1 VRCFPGWVC
10 DESER
15 VVPRVAERRA
25 VVTGVV
31 NGIGKAIAQRFL
43 ADGVEVVGIDREE
56 FAGTPPHAMVRMD
69 LADLHDIPH
78 RFAEI
83 ERQHGPVD
91 TLVNVAGVWERI
103 RPEAFSL
110 ESYRRVVTIDLDA
123 AVVLALTAAESM
135 AKRGY
140 GRIVN
145 VTSIHGEFGERGGL
159 AYDAAK
165 AGLDQA
171 TRTLAIEY
179 GGRGVLC
186 NAVAPGFVET
196 RMSLVDGVLETE
208 TEEFAQVYIDGGRLP
223 LGRAA
228 QPEEIGG
235 LVAWLCSS
243 DNTYVTAQVIRI
255 DGGLTATF

>member
-1 VRCFPGWVC
+1 M
-10 DESER
+10 
-15 VVPRVAERRA
+15 AERRA

-31 NGIGKAIAQRFL
+31 NGIGKAIAARFL
-43 ADGVEVVGIDREE
+43 ADGVEVVGIDRED
-56 FAGTPPHAMVRMD
+56 FAATPPHPLVRMD
-69 LADLHDIPH
+69 LLDLPSIPR
-78 RFAEI
+78 RFGEI
-83 ERQHGPVD
+83 EREYGPID
-91 TLVNVAGVWERI
+91 TLVNVAGVWEAI
-103 RPEAFSL
+103 RPETFSL

-123 AVVLALTAAESM
+123 AVVLAVTAAQSM

-145 VTSIHGEFGERGGL
+145 VTSIHGQFGERGGL

-196 RMSLVDGVLETE
+196 RMSLVDGILETQ
-208 TEEFAQVYIDGGRLP
+208 TEEFRHVYVDGGRLP

-228 QPEEIGG
+228 QPEEVGG

>member
-1 VRCFPGWVC
+1 MLT
-10 DESER
+10 D
-15 VVPRVAERRA
+15 VPEQFEGRSLMVERRA

-31 NGIGKAIAQRFL
+31 NGIGKAIAERFL
-43 ADGVEVVGIDREE
+43 ADGVPVVGIDRED
-56 FAGTPPHAMVRMD
+56 FATTPPHPLVKMD
-69 LADLHDIPH
+69 LLDLSAIPH

-83 ERQHGPVD
+83 EREHGPVD
-91 TLVNVAGVWERI
+91 TLVNVAGVSETI
-103 RPEAFSL
+103 RPESFSL
-110 ESYRRVVTIDLDA
+110 ETYRRVLTIDLDA
-123 AVVLALTAAESM
+123 AVVLAVTAAESM

-145 VTSIHGEFGERGGL
+145 VTSIHGQFGERGGL

-165 AGLDQA
+165 SGLDQA

-196 RMSLVDGVLETE
+196 RMSLVNGFLETQ
-208 TEEFAQVYIDGGRLP
+208 TEEFLQVYVDGGRIP

-228 QPEEIGG
+228 QPEELGG
-235 LVAWLCSS
+235 LVAWLCSP